1 MLWGWYHPCGCKFGR
16 GLGRRAVG
24 GCFGLAPPLRVQG
37 RQAAARIRQTRVS
50 VWAIPGGKMGG
61 VAPEDGRDRNAKPP
75 MLQRAFL
82 RPLRSVPRVA
92 LGWHPPLR
100 AQVWEGFRAESGWR
114 LLWVDTALRV
124 QGRQAAARIRQT
136 RVSVWAI
143 PGGKMGGVATEDGR
157 DRNAKPPMLQRAFL
171 RPLRSV
177 PRGVCGIAAG
187 RPSDGRSEAVNRQ
200 TGFAPPN
207 SVFFLFPHT

>member
-1 MLWGWYHPCGCKFGR
+1 MKQTCRKLAPYLLEGLQYAPKHCLTDFSRRMGGLCGR
-16 GLGRRAVG
+16 MPRVAL
-24 GCFGLAPPLRVQG
+24 GLAPPLRVQVWEGFRAESGWRLLWVGTALRVQG

-61 VAPEDGRDRNAKPP
+61 VAPEDGRDRDAKPP

-82 RPLRSVPRVA
+82 RPLRSV
-92 LGWHPPLR
+92 
-100 AQVWEGFRAESGWR
+100 S
-114 LLWVDTALRV
+114 
-124 QGRQAAARIRQT
+124 
-136 RVSVWAI
+136 
-143 PGGKMGGVATEDGR
+143 
-157 DRNAKPPMLQRAFL
+157 
-171 RPLRSV
+171 
-177 PRGVCGIAAG
+177 RGVCGIAAG